1 MSRPRKARISLPQL
15 SCLETPSRESAR
27 RTLKKFERSGARAPQ
42 APSAER
48 LLQAGGAARVEVFS
62 EVVEISRGDRFLTE
76 TVDCVRMRLDDG
88 PLARLR
94 DRSQLDRADKARNF
108 TLAQAG
114 EKYRESFFRAGLDP
128 LRTLDPAQ
136 EVKSS
141 FSPNGLWR
149 CESQI
154 ENLQKFRAA
163 REAIPEDFREPLA
176 AIVLEDREIVDV
188 GREIGAYKDAK
199 MAGAVALF
207 ILRRGLTA
215 LARHYRLISAPSAT
229 IR

>member
-1 MSRPRKARISLPQL
+1 MSRTRKTKISLPQL
-15 SCLETPSRESAR
+15 ACLEAPSRESAR
-27 RTLKKFERSGARAPQ
+27 RALQKFERAGARAPQ

-48 LLQAGGAARVEVFS
+48 LLQAGGAARVETFS
-62 EVVEISRGDRFLTE
+62 EAVEISRGDKFVTE

-94 DRSQLDRADKARNF
+94 DRNQLDRADKARNF
-108 TLAQAG
+108 ALARAG
-114 EKYRESFFRAGLDP
+114 EKYREIFFRAGLDP
-128 LRTLDPAQ
+128 LRTLDPSR
-136 EVKSS
+136 EVNSA

-176 AIVLEDREIVDV
+176 AIVLQDREIVDV

-207 ILRRGLTA
+207 ILRRGLAA
-215 LARHYRLISAPSAT
+215 LARHYRLISPAGGA
-229 IR
+229 

>member
-1 MSRPRKARISLPQL
+1 MSRPRKCKITLPRL
-15 SCLETPSRESAR
+15 ASLETPSRESAR
-27 RTLKKFERSGARAPQ
+27 RALQKFERAGARAPQ
-42 APSAER
+42 APSVER
-48 LLQAGGAARVEVFS
+48 LLRAGGAARVETFS
-62 EVVEISRGDRFLTE
+62 EAVEISRGDKFVTE

-94 DRSQLDRADKARNF
+94 DRNQLDRADKARNF
-108 TLAQAG
+108 ALAQAG
-114 EKYRESFFRAGLDP
+114 EKYREIFFRAGLDP
-128 LRTLDPAQ
+128 LRTLDPSR
-136 EVKSS
+136 EVNAA
-141 FSPNGLWR
+141 FSPNGMWR

-163 REAIPEDFREPLA
+163 REAIPQDFREPLA

-207 ILRRGLTA
+207 ILRRGLAA
-215 LARHYRLISAPSAT
+215 LARHYRLISPSAA
-229 IR
+229 I

>member
-1 MSRPRKARISLPQL
+1 MSKTHKNKISLPKL
-15 SCLETPSRESAR
+15 GCLETPSRESAR
-27 RTLKKFERSGARAPQ
+27 RALKKFQRAGDRAPEG
-42 APSAER
+42 PSVER
-48 LLQAGGAARVEVFS
+48 LIQAGGAARIETFSEMVEV
-62 EVVEISRGDRFLTE
+62 SRGDKFETE
-76 TVDCVRMRLDDG
+76 TVDSVRMRLDDG

-94 DRSQLDRADKARNF
+94 DRNQLDRADKARNF
-108 TLAQAG
+108 VLAQAG

-128 LRTLDPAQ
+128 LRSLDPSQ
-136 EVKSS
+136 EVKAA
-141 FSPNGLWR
+141 FSPNGMWR

-163 REAIPEDFREPLA
+163 REAIPEDFRDPLA

-207 ILRRGLTA
+207 TLRRGLTA
-215 LARHYRLISAPSAT
+215 LARHYRLISAAGAG
-229 IR
+229 

>member
-1 MSRPRKARISLPQL
+1 MSRPRAKARG
-15 SCLETPSRESAR
+15 AR
-27 RTLKKFERSGARAPQ
+27 CRKFERAGARAPQ

-62 EVVEISRGDRFLTE
+62 EVVEISRGDKFLTE

-94 DRSQLDRADKARNF
+94 DRNQLDRADKARNF
-108 TLAQAG
+108 ALAQAG

-128 LRTLDPAQ
+128 LRSLDPSQ
-136 EVKSS
+136 EVKSA
-141 FSPNGLWR
+141 FSPNGMWR

-154 ENLQKFRAA
+154 ENLRKFRAA
-163 REAIPEDFREPLA
+163 REAIPEDFRDPLA
-176 AIVLEDREIVDV
+176 AMVLEDREIVDV

-199 MAGAVALF
+199 MAGAVAIF
-207 ILRRGLTA
+207 ILRRGLMA
-215 LARHYRLISAPSAT
+215 LARHYRLISPTGAV
-229 IR
+229 